1 MKLTPVRVV
10 TCILLVCIAFSAAS
24 AARINLKDPIRLAD
38 DQTLKAVYYFP
49 HWWDPWKSD
58 DAVVTADLKKMK
70 EIGFNTVCL
79 DHEVSQAVDRDFFW
93 LDREY
98 KLAGQEKM
106 CVLPWLQLQAVD
118 RSALMQFS
126 HLTLKPAVNQDKQ
139 LEEDC
144 IIYGDPEFKKALIHY
159 VSVYLDRYA
168 EDPALLR
175 IKDGKKLRPVVGLML
190 ETGWRS
196 TNGLPLSFDETT
208 NAYFRKWMKALY
220 YDIKHLNKKWGTSF
234 KDFDEIDPCDKAIF
248 NYAFTDRA
256 NPPMAVSEHVIFRA
270 RVIKECLQDV
280 AREIRKKHKDI
291 LFVAEVAYP
300 FESSDPNAEV
310 YHYNNANDAIAVD
323 FADIVFVRTL
333 GGPVVK
339 PVVNDGG
346 LLKTETKRV
355 ILAYRLFDNAEAPA
369 AVNLALDCAINSN
382 GFAYYNWNEKA
393 DQTSA
398 IFDKPERQTLV
409 KIMTGAYDVFSGFE
423 RTREAVPVVP
433 AIQTPAPVP
442 PVPVQPVSETAPVT
456 APAPVQEAAPP
467 APAPV
472 PVTAPA
478 TPAPDQGVTPPAP
491 VEPPIPAEPAK

>member
-1 MKLTPVRVV
+1 MKPTPVRVV
-10 TCILLVCIAFSAAS
+10 TSILLLCIAFSAAS
-24 AARINLKDPIRLAD
+24 AAKISLKDPIRLAD
-38 DQTLKAVYYFP
+38 DQSLKAVYYFP

-79 DHEVSQAVDRDFFW
+79 DHEVSQAVDRDFYW

-106 CVLPWLQLQAVD
+106 CVLPWLQLQSVD

-126 HLTLKPAVNQDKQ
+126 HLTLNPAINQDKQ
-139 LEEDC
+139 PEDDC
-144 IIYGDPEFKKALIHY
+144 IIYGDPEFKKALTHY

-175 IKDGKKLRPVVGLML
+175 IRDGKKLRPVVGLML

-220 YDIKHLNKKWGTSF
+220 YDIRQLNKKWGTSF
-234 KDFDEIDPCDKAIF
+234 KNFDEIDPCDKAIF
-248 NYAFTDRA
+248 NYAFTDRE
-256 NPPMAVSEHVIFRA
+256 NPPAALREHVVFRA
-270 RVIKECLQDV
+270 RVIRECLQEV
-280 AREIRKKHKDI
+280 AREVRKKHKDVY
-291 LFVAEVAYP
+291 FVAEVAYP
-300 FESSDPNAEV
+300 FESADPNAEV
-310 YHYNNANDAIAVD
+310 YRWNNANDAIAVD

-339 PVVNDGG
+339 PVVKDGG
-346 LLKTETKRV
+346 LLKMDTKRV
-355 ILAYRLFDNAEAPA
+355 ILAYRLVDDAEATA

-382 GFAYYNWNEKA
+382 GFAFYNWNEKA
-393 DQTSA
+393 DETSA
-398 IFDKPERQTLV
+398 IFDKPERQALV
-409 KIMTGAYDVFSGFE
+409 KIMTGAYDVFSDFGK
-423 RTREAVPVVP
+423 TRETVPVVP
-433 AIQTPAPVP
+433 AVQTPAPAP
-442 PVPVQPVSETAPVT
+442 TAPVQPVSDTAPS
-456 APAPVQEAAPP
+456 PAQEAVPP
-467 APAPV
+467 TPSPV
-472 PVTAPA
+472 PDTAA
-478 TPAPDQGVTPPAP
+478 AASASDQESTPPAP